1 LDIVGLTKQKVMA
14 EIEEEVKEEVKEPK
28 KLEDI
33 IKRYGDSQNEMMHV
47 LVNIFVKLETLE
59 KKRDS
64 PILNKLLN

>member
-1 LDIVGLTKQKVMA
+1 MA

-59 KKRDS
+59 KKLDS